1 MSAIATSRQ
10 NPDQAALVTT
20 LRDALRAQAPP
31 ALCVAYSGGPDST
44 ALLHALAQLPAARDR
59 GLRALH
65 VDHGL
70 HPDSAQW
77 AEHCRRFCATLDVP
91 LTCVRVEVG
100 DDHGEGVE
108 AAARRARHAAF
119 AGNLDD
125 GEWLALGHHRD
136 DQIETVL
143 LKLLRGAGPEG
154 LGGMR
159 SLRPLGAGFL
169 WRPLL
174 ETTRD
179 SICNYLND
187 NKLSCI
193 DDPANRDL
201 RFGRNILRHEILP
214 RLARGWPQ
222 AGAAIVHSARL
233 SRAAADFIAGEA
245 QRAWLL
251 LSHPDGTLDADGWSV
266 LPDALRAPV
275 LDTWLRDH
283 GLPVPSDA
291 QRRELERQA
300 GTAADDAQPC
310 VAWPGAEVRIW
321 NGCLHAMPPLAP
333 LPEHWQTVWTGAP
346 LALPAGCGTL
356 VLAPLDGEPTQS
368 VDARLDPPL
377 TVRLRRGGECIKPTG
392 DAHTRQLRDLFQQ
405 ARIPPW
411 VRERCPLVFA
421 GDELVAVGDLWS
433 STRGEAVFDASDAR
447 PAWIRPAWLNVA

>member
-1 MSAIATSRQ
+1 MSATATSRQ
-10 NPDQAALVTT
+10 NPDQAALVTA

-44 ALLHALAQLPAARDR
+44 ALLHLLAQLPEARAS

-119 AGNLDD
+119 AGNLRD

-214 RLARGWPQ
+214 RIARAWPQ
-222 AGAAIVHSARL
+222 AGTAIVHSARL
-233 SRAAADFIAGEA
+233 NRAAADFIAGEA
-245 QRAWLL
+245 RRALAL
-251 LSHPDGTLDADGWSV
+251 LSHPDGTLDADGWLA

-275 LDTWLRDH
+275 LDAWLR
-283 GLPVPSDA
+283 GRALPIPADA

-310 VAWPGAEVRIW
+310 VAWPEAEVRIW
-321 NGCLHAMPPLAP
+321 GSRLYATPPLAP
-333 LPEHWQTVWTGAP
+333 VPADWQATWTGAP
-346 LALPAGCGTL
+346 LDLPADCGSL
-356 VLAPLDGEPTQS
+356 SLAAPGGTPAHA
-368 VDARLDPPL
+368 DARLGASL
-377 TVRLRRGGECIKPTG
+377 TVRLRRGGERIRPVG

-411 VRERCPLVFA
+411 IRERCPLLFD
-421 GDELVAVGDLWS
+421 GDDLVAVAGWWAS
-433 STRGEAVFDASDAR
+433 SRGEEVFDACNAR
-447 PAWIRPAWLNVA
+447 PAWHRAAWLNVA